1 MSPFVKIFLNIFE
14 YVAWILM
21 FIGGLVLI
29 CSSGLAAS
37 QTPMDHA
44 RVQELKSWKSEPTSI
59 PRKENTISSFL
70 VITMKMIS
78 LNPGYSL
85 NVKKN

>member
-1 MSPFVKIFLNIFE
+1 
-14 YVAWILM
+14 M

-29 CSSGLAAS
+29 GSPGLAAS

-59 PRKENTISSFL
+59 PIKENTISSFL

-78 LNPGYSL
+78 LNPLYFFIYE
-85 NVKKN
+85 KKLKFFFLCFLYI